1 MNGHQIIMV
10 VLFLAFAVEAW
21 ASIAN
26 LKEGGLVS
34 LSFIALLEA
43 IWLLLEAY
51 DYLRSDLEER
61 LKATS

>member
-1 MNGHQIIMV
+1 MSEHQIIMV

-21 ASIAN
+21 VSIAN
-26 LKEGGLVS
+26 LKEGGLAS

-43 IWLLLEAY
+43 IWLLLVAY

>member
-1 MNGHQIIMV
+1 MNGHQIITV

-21 ASIAN
+21 VSIAT

-43 IWLLLEAY
+43 IWLLLVAY